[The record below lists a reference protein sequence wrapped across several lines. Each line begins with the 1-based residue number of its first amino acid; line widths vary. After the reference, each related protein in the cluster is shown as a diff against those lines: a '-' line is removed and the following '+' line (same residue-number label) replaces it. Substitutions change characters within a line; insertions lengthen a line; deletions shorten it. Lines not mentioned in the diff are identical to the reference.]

1 MREKKNKKSFFK
13 LNFKFKFKML
23 IPSSLNS
30 FESAP
35 FSLLPYPANFDSDG
49 SEVERANAF
58 DDLAKLLEKSNVKFK
73 QTSSA
78 NEASDL
84 FVSSPNEQFAMQE
97 DSAGR
102 TKIQALYTLVRYVKL
117 FLPFPSRLGLSSSS
131 SN

>member
-1 MREKKNKKSFFK
+1 
-13 LNFKFKFKML
+13 ML
-23 IPSSLNS
+23 IPSSLTA

-49 SEVERANAF
+49 SSEVDRANAF

-117 FLPFPSRLGLSSSS
+117 FLPPIPQSSRSLQLQLQLQLTLA
-131 SN
+131 